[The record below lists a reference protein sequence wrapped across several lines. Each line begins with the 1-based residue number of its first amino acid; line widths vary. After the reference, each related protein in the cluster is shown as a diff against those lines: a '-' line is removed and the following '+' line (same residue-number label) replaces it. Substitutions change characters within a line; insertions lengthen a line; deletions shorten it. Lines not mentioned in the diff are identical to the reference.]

1 MSAAVLVDT
10 GFLVALGVRRDP
22 RHAAAVAWLTANR
35 AALLIPA
42 PVIVEACYF
51 LSMAAKSHL
60 LSWARRPPAR
70 VLEVP
75 AEAYPEIALTLEKYA
90 DRDPDFTD
98 AALVW
103 AAHDSG
109 CRRILTVDRT
119 DFEAYRLK
127 GNKRFD
133 VLPWANG

>member
-1 MSAAVLVDT
+1 MPATVLVDS

-22 RHAAAVAWLTANR
+22 RHEAAVAWLAANK
-35 AALLIPA
+35 ATLLIPA
-42 PVIVEACYF
+42 PVIVETCFF
-51 LSMAAKSHL
+51 LSAAAKAHL
-60 LSWARRPPAR
+60 LSWARRSPAS

-75 AEAYPEIALTLEKYA
+75 AEAYPGIARTLDKYA
-90 DRDPDFTD
+90 DLDPDFTD

-103 AAHDSG
+103 AAQDSG

-119 DFEAYRLK
+119 DFEIYRLK

-133 VLPWANG
+133 VLPWA

>member
-1 MSAAVLVDT
+1 MSTAVLVDT

-22 RHAAAVAWLTANR
+22 RHAAAVAWLAENQVT
-35 AALLIPA
+35 LLIPA

-51 LSMAAKSHL
+51 LSVAAKAQL
-60 LSWARRPPAR
+60 LAWARRAPAR

-75 AEAYPEIALTLEKYA
+75 AEAYPEIVLALEKYA
-90 DRDPDFTD
+90 DRDPDLTD

-109 CRRILTVDRT
+109 CRRILTVDRA
-119 DFEAYRLK
+119 DFEIYRLK

-133 VLPWANG
+133 VLPWAD